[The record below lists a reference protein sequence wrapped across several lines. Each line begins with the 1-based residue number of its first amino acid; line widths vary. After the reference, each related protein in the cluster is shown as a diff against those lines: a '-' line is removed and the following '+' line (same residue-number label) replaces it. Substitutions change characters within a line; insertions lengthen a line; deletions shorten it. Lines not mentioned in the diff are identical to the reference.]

1 MYNRNNAQS
10 SRASSFGKRGNRNNS
25 RFGKRNFSS
34 SAINVNR
41 FICKAE
47 TIKAEDVFKP
57 QCAFCDLAIHDVLKR
72 SIANR
77 GFAVPTPIQDQAIP
91 AILAGQDLIG
101 LANTGTGKTAAYLI
115 PMLNKILI
123 NPQEKVLVVVPTR
136 ELAMQIQEEFV
147 ALARRLNIFSVAV
160 VGGAD
165 IRRQIKELR
174 LRHNLVVGTPGR
186 LKDLI
191 SRKILDL
198 SKFGNIVL
206 DEADRMLDM
215 GFINDVKLLLSLMP
229 RKKQAMLFSAT
240 FGKEI
245 ENLTKTF
252 LYNPTRIFIKS
263 RETASQ
269 IEQNIIRVAVSQDK
283 IEVLHDL
290 LIKTEFEK
298 VLIFTRTK
306 HGADNLSKKLL
317 QRGFKTEAIH
327 GNKTQG
333 KRQRALKMFKEN
345 VVKILVATDVAARG
359 LDIPN
364 VSHVI
369 NFDLPATYE
378 DYVHRIG
385 RTGRADKKGNA
396 LTFVE

>member
-1 MYNRNNAQS
+1 MYNRNNARS
-10 SRASSFGKRGNRNNS
+10 SRASSFGKRGNRSNS

-160 VGGAD
+160 VGGA
-165 IRRQIKELR
+165 
-174 LRHNLVVGTPGR
+174 
-186 LKDLI
+186 
-191 SRKILDL
+191 
-198 SKFGNIVL
+198 F
-206 DEADRMLDM
+206 
-215 GFINDVKLLLSLMP
+215 
-229 RKKQAMLFSAT
+229 
-240 FGKEI
+240 
-245 ENLTKTF
+245 
-252 LYNPTRIFIKS
+252 
-263 RETASQ
+263 AS
-269 IEQNIIRVAVSQDK
+269 
-283 IEVLHDL
+283 
-290 LIKTEFEK
+290 
-298 VLIFTRTK
+298 
-306 HGADNLSKKLL
+306 
-317 QRGFKTEAIH
+317 
-327 GNKTQG
+327 
-333 KRQRALKMFKEN
+333 
-345 VVKILVATDVAARG
+345 
-359 LDIPN
+359 
-364 VSHVI
+364 
-369 NFDLPATYE
+369 
-378 DYVHRIG
+378 
-385 RTGRADKKGNA
+385 
-396 LTFVE
+396 